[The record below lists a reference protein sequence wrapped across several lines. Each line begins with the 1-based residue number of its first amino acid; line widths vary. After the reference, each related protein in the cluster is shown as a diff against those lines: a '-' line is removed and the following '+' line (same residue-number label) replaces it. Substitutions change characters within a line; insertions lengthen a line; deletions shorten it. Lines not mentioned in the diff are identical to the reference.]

1 VPPSATPSVVCAS
14 ALLMMS
20 LPSIGLMVTVGS
32 VSATVTAWL
41 ASVD

>member
-1 VPPSATPSVVCAS
+1 MRLGIIDDVV
-14 ALLMMS
+14 
-20 LPSIGLMVTVGS
+20 PSIGLMVTVGS